1 MKNLWKIGLV
11 IGLLITVMVLSIGC
25 FPTGTSSVTSANA
38 TGTGNETSTWE
49 SLWPMLVFLV
59 VIFAM
64 FYFLMIRPQRK
75 RQKEQQAMMSALQ
88 KGDKII
94 TAGGIYG
101 TIENVNEDNLV
112 IKVEGGTT
120 LRVAR
125 NSVALRPDTTGK

>member
-1 MKNLWKIGLV
+1 MKNLWKIALV
-11 IGLLITVMVLSIGC
+11 VGLLITVLVLGAGC
-25 FPTGTSSVTSANA
+25 FATGTTSVTSANA
-38 TGTGNETSTWE
+38 TGTDTGSTWE

-75 RQKEQQAMMSALQ
+75 RQKEQQTMMQALQ

-101 TIENVNEDNLV
+101 TIDSISEDTLV

-125 NSVALRPDTTGK
+125 NSVALRPDTTRK